1 MSGKKKNAIK
11 VGQEYIKP
19 KTMKYAI
26 KVGQEY
32 IEPKRIEITN
42 MSISPEEE
50 EIADEL
56 AKEIE
61 RIINEI
67 LYDIQFINAP
77 KA

>member
-1 MSGKKKNAIK
+1 MSSKKK
-11 VGQEYIKP
+11 
-19 KTMKYAI
+19 YAV

-32 IEPKRIEITN
+32 IEPKKIEIVN

-50 EIADEL
+50 IVDEL

-61 RIINEI
+61 RAFDEI
-67 LYDIQFINAP
+67 LYDIQFKNAP

>member
-1 MSGKKKNAIK
+1 MSSKKKY
-11 VGQEYIKP
+11 VV
-19 KTMKYAI
+19 

-32 IEPKRIEITN
+32 IEPKKIEIDN

-50 EIADEL
+50 EIVDEL

-61 RIINEI
+61 RIFDEI
-67 LYDIQFINAP
+67 LYDIQFRNAP

>member
-1 MSGKKKNAIK
+1 MSGKK
-11 VGQEYIKP
+11 
-19 KTMKYAI
+19 KYAI

-50 EIADEL
+50 ELADEL

-61 RIINEI
+61 RILDEI
-67 LYDIQFINAP
+67 LYDIQFRNAP